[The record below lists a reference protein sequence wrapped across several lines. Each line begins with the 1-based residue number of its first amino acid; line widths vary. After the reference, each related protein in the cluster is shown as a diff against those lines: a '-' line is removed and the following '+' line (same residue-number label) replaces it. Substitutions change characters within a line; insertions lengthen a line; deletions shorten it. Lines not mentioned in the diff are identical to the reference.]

1 MFFFFSSRRRHT
13 RCALVTGVQTCA
25 LPIFFADVSP
35 LQMREFMLDSTVGF
49 YRRGEVVFEK
59 GEPGSS
65 LFAIAEGHAEVEV
78 APGVTVPIEEGS
90 IFGEVGLISGRKRG
104 ATIRAGA
111 DSIFV
116 EVSRTAALKLMAAV
130 PGAKRAIDR
139 ISLERQLL
147 QIFKGGLTVEDLAP
161 VVEGAEVV
169 RVPAGKVVL
178 TAGDEGD
185 DVYVLRSGS
194 MVVEKD
200 IGGQQTFL
208 R

>member
-1 MFFFFSSRRRHT
+1 M
-13 RCALVTGVQTCA
+13 
-25 LPIFFADVSP
+25 
-35 LQMREFMLDSTVGF
+35 
-49 YRRGEVVFEK
+49 
-59 GEPGSS
+59 
-65 LFAIAEGHAEVEV
+65 AEGHAEVEG

-169 RVPAGKVVL
+169 REIGRAHVL
-178 TAGDEGD
+178 N
-185 DVYVLRSGS
+185 SS
-194 MVVEKD
+194 H
-200 IGGQQTFL
+200 
-208 R
+208 

>member
-1 MFFFFSSRRRHT
+1 MRFSDWSSDV
-13 RCALVTGVQTCA
+13 CSSDLVR
-25 LPIFFADVSP
+25 IFADVSP

-90 IFGEVGLISGRKRG
+90 IFGEVGLISGRKLG

-147 QIFKGGLTVEDLAP
+147 QIFKGGL
-161 VVEGAEVV
+161 
-169 RVPAGKVVL
+169 
-178 TAGDEGD
+178 
-185 DVYVLRSGS
+185 
-194 MVVEKD
+194 
-200 IGGQQTFL
+200 
-208 R
+208 

>member
-1 MFFFFSSRRRHT
+1 MRFSDWSSDV
-13 RCALVTGVQTCA
+13 CSSDLVR
-25 LPIFFADVSP
+25 IFADVSP

-116 EVSRTAALKLMAAV
+116 EVSRTARSEEHTSELQSLM
-130 PGAKRAIDR
+130 R
-139 ISLERQLL
+139 ISYAVFCLKKKKQERN
-147 QIFKGGLTVEDLAP
+147 
-161 VVEGAEVV
+161 
-169 RVPAGKVVL
+169 
-178 TAGDEGD
+178 
-185 DVYVLRSGS
+185 
-194 MVVEKD
+194 
-200 IGGQQTFL
+200 
-208 R
+208 